1 MASIRQAMDY
11 LQRVKAE
18 VERPMSFYRSHYIF
32 WRELAMRVAGQTLER
47 LKPNNVKAEAWTAAV
62 ARSLETVAT
71 ALIDEAEVV
80 GARIWMLRQ
89 IEPSV
94 PGGASPYNAVVP
106 FETIV
111 DWVAAGREGD
121 EMGKHI
127 RNAPGEIDY
136 GKTDRQIAWRVF
148 HAIRLGKSPGLIAA
162 VKLFQ
167 MDSGDAQVLLV
178 FDHVQAAWEEFFA
191 VQCVEDFTRW
201 LAAVIK
207 E

>member
-1 MASIRQAMDY
+1 MATIRQAIDY
-11 LQRVKAE
+11 LQRVKSE
-18 VERPMSFYRSHYIF
+18 VERPINFYRSHYIY

-47 LKPNNVKAEAWTAAV
+47 LKPNNVRAEAWTAAV

-71 ALIDEAEVV
+71 ALIDEDVV

-89 IEPSV
+89 IEPSL
-94 PGGASPYNAVVP
+94 PGGQTPYNAVIP

-111 DWVAAGREGD
+111 DWVSAGREGD
-121 EMGKHI
+121 QMGK
-127 RNAPGEIDY
+127 RLRDAPGEIDY
-136 GKTDRQIAWRVF
+136 AKTDRQIAWRVF

-162 VKLFQ
+162 VKQFQ
-167 MDSGDAQVLLV
+167 EGSGDAQVLLV

-191 VQCVEDFTRW
+191 VQAVDDFRRW
-201 LAAVIK
+201 LAGVLK

>member
-1 MASIRQAMDY
+1 MATIAQARDY
-11 LQRVKAE
+11 LLRVRAE
-18 VERPMSFYRSHYIF
+18 AGRPMSFYRTHYIF

-47 LKPNNVKAEAWTAAV
+47 LKPPNVRMEAWTAAV

-71 ALIDEAEVV
+71 ALIDEDGV

-94 PGGASPYNAVVP
+94 PGGASPYNAIVP

-111 DWVAAGREGD
+111 DWVAAGRAGD
-121 EMGKHI
+121 PLGKNL
-127 RNAPGEIDY
+127 RESPGEIDY

-148 HAIRLGKSPGLIAA
+148 HAIRLGKSPGLTAA
-162 VKLFQ
+162 VKSFQ
-167 MDSGDAQVLLV
+167 ENSGDAQVLLV

-191 VQCVEDFTRW
+191 VQAPDDFRKW
-201 LAAVIK
+201 LASVIR